1 MKIDF
6 SQEFLKKGYEIEK
19 QLARKA
25 GRRTL
30 LAKDLQSQEL
40 VVIKLLAFSND
51 FSWEDLKLF
60 EREAQTLQTLE
71 HPAIPRYI
79 DYFELDTKTG
89 KTYALVQSYIEGK
102 SLEEILE
109 EKGKFTESEIKN
121 IAKSLLEILIYLHR
135 RQPPLIH
142 RDIKPSNIIVAE
154 RPYLVDFGSVQTLAS
169 KGGQTIT
176 VVGTYGY
183 MPPEQ
188 FGGRCVE
195 ASDLYSLGATLIFL
209 ITGLHPT
216 ELPQKDL
223 QIQFRQTA
231 NFSEEFADWLEW
243 MTEPSLSQR
252 YKSTQEAIKALE
264 NPVLRTRDIT
274 LSQQKPKKPLLSEIK
289 LYKGI
294 DDLEIVIPP
303 KGIGV
308 PHIALISFLAPLGI
322 GWYFSGFGSPS
333 ILIQIISILFILCTA
348 CFALF
353 KRTKLKINRNRISVV
368 YELFGFDWQFYS
380 HKFKN
385 DKYKVEFLYSNL
397 VEVGAKPELFIS
409 IGSKDINLHK
419 YGDFNS
425 EELGWL
431 AQEISD
437 YLEIPIKRF

>member
-1 MKIDF
+1 
-6 SQEFLKKGYEIEK
+6 
-19 QLARKA
+19 
-25 GRRTL
+25 
-30 LAKDLQSQEL
+30 
-40 VVIKLLAFSND
+40 
-51 FSWEDLKLF
+51 
-60 EREAQTLQTLE
+60 
-71 HPAIPRYI
+71 
-79 DYFELDTKTG
+79 
-89 KTYALVQSYIEGK
+89 
-102 SLEEILE
+102 
-109 EKGKFTESEIKN
+109 
-121 IAKSLLEILIYLHR
+121 
-135 RQPPLIH
+135 
-142 RDIKPSNIIVAE
+142 
-154 RPYLVDFGSVQTLAS
+154 
-169 KGGQTIT
+169 
-176 VVGTYGY
+176 
-183 MPPEQ
+183 
-188 FGGRCVE
+188 
-195 ASDLYSLGATLIFL
+195 
-209 ITGLHPT
+209 
-216 ELPQKDL
+216 
-223 QIQFRQTA
+223 
-231 NFSEEFADWLEW
+231 
-243 MTEPSLSQR
+243 
-252 YKSTQEAIKALE
+252 
-264 NPVLRTRDIT
+264 
-274 LSQQKPKKPLLSEIK
+274 
-289 LYKGI
+289 
-294 DDLEIVIPP
+294 IVIPP

>member
-71 HPAIPRYI
+71 HPAIPCYI

-154 RPYLVDFGSVQTLAS
+154 RPYLVDFGSVQTLAG

-188 FGGRCVE
+188 FGGAASA
-195 ASDLYSLGATLIFL
+195 ASDLYSLGATLITL
-209 ITGLHPT
+209 ATGIQPAD
-216 ELPQKDL
+216 LPQEDMR
-223 QIQFRQTA
+223 IAFEEVA
-231 NFSEEFADWLEW
+231 NLTPGFADWLGW
-243 MTEPSLSQR
+243 LVEPSLDKRASSAEVALQSLETGQMIQVMD
-252 YKSTQEAIKALE
+252 KSEAVSKYEPINTLELFWHIMWRSGCIGSAVTILAAALYGTAIF
-264 NPVLRTRDIT
+264 PGAGTFVGGFIGF
-274 LSQQKPKKPLLSEIK
+274 S
-289 LYKGI
+289 
-294 DDLEIVIPP
+294 
-303 KGIGV
+303 IGV
-308 PHIALISFLAPLGI
+308 PLSLANGLLIGIVTRLSFYPLGSA
-322 GWYFSGFGSPS
+322 SGHRRTTFLLS
-333 ILIQIISILFILCTA
+333 ILLSTALAVIGFASMNMSNGLFFVLIPAVISGLSMGVA
-348 CFALF
+348 
-353 KRTKLKINRNRISVV
+353 TKSFSRW
-368 YELFGFDWQFYS
+368 YENQSCLRR
-380 HKFKN
+380 K
-385 DKYKVEFLYSNL
+385 
-397 VEVGAKPELFIS
+397 
-409 IGSKDINLHK
+409 
-419 YGDFNS
+419 
-425 EELGWL
+425 
-431 AQEISD
+431 
-437 YLEIPIKRF
+437 